1 MNAYPLTLYYDA
13 SCPLCHAEM
22 HNLMLRN
29 EHGRLAFVDAS
40 AHDFT
45 SPVAGIGR
53 DQMMATMHGVWAD
66 GSVSQGVDAIHAAYV
81 AVGLGHV
88 TAFTQW
94 PVLNA
99 GLAWLYP
106 RFARNRHMV
115 PGWLVRAVFEG
126 PIRRSAQ
133 AAHARMNCH
142 EAGCQLPERH
152 NQPSA
157 QGDAS

>member
-1 MNAYPLTLYYDA
+1 MPAYPLTLYYDA

-29 EHGRLAFVDAS
+29 EDGRLAFVDAS
-40 AHDFT
+40 ARDFA
-45 SPVAGIGR
+45 SPVAGIDR
-53 DQMMATMHGVWAD
+53 DQMMAAMHGVWAD
-66 GSVSQGVDAIHAAYV
+66 GAVSQGVDAIHAAYV

-94 PVLNA
+94 PVMNA
-99 GLAWLYP
+99 ALAWLYP
-106 RFARNRHMV
+106 RFARRRQWV
-115 PGWLVRAVFEG
+115 PRWLVRAVFEG

-133 AAHARMNCH
+133 AAHARMNCSA
-142 EAGCQLPERH
+142 AGCPLPERH
-152 NQPSA
+152 DQPSA